1 MPPMTTPTTMAAT
14 PAAPAALRGSCLVVD
29 DSRVVR
35 RAARRM
41 LEGHGFAVTEAGDGA
56 EALAACRARLPD
68 AVLLDWNM
76 PVMDGITF
84 LRAARAEF
92 GAERPVV
99 VLCTTESD
107 LSRIV
112 EALEAG
118 AQEYVMKPFDEAI
131 LRDKLVQVG
140 LLPQDEA

>member
-1 MPPMTTPTTMAAT
+1 MSGTAT
-14 PAAPAALRGSCLVVD
+14 LPARAGADAGGPGTFLIVD
-29 DSRVVR
+29 DSKVVR

-41 LEGHGFAVTEAGDGA
+41 LESHGFEVSEAADGA
-56 EALAACRARLPD
+56 EALAACRVSLPR

-92 GAERPVV
+92 GPDRPVV
-99 VLCTTESD
+99 VLCTTESE

-131 LRDKLVQVG
+131 LRDKLVQAG
-140 LLPQDEA
+140 LLPQDPE